1 MPLAARVR
9 TYVHAH
15 HALLAQQFDWR
26 LNAQTLLTRLGLSV
40 AGATSYD
47 KNIDL
52 KVQLARLWTRS
63 DLVTRQRIARYYVVD
78 WGGVKRNS
86 EAKLN
91 GYVDA
96 AVASVVPPLPGI
108 ASWSKVLAAADP
120 SQHAIFDARV
130 SLALNVLQL
139 GAGHGMQVLFPA
151 LPGQNKSIS
160 TAATRLQAQALAAGW
175 RRLQG
180 DEGYST
186 YIETLQV
193 ASQGLPGPLPLATAE
208 MVLFAHAPQLAARVP
223 P

>member
-1 MPLAARVR
+1 ML
-9 TYVHAH
+9 
-15 HALLAQQFDWR
+15 F
-26 LNAQTLLTRLGLSV
+26 
-40 AGATSYD
+40 
-47 KNIDL
+47 
-52 KVQLARLWTRS
+52 RS
-63 DLVTRQRIARYYVVD
+63 
-78 WGGVKRNS
+78 
-86 EAKLN
+86 
-91 GYVDA
+91 
-96 AVASVVPPLPGI
+96 
-108 ASWSKVLAAADP
+108 SKVLAAADP

-180 DEGYST
+180 DEVYST